1 MYESQPFFEVFNH
14 STCEKFYRIEGVPT
28 PSSKKCTVITPAH
41 YGHTI
46 EIIMSRNISGT
57 AVINGNQYEIQPK
70 NVFFIPP
77 MVVHSLRYVSGGD
90 FIRVCKI
97 DVDAMSQYLGLKAIL
112 KAKNV
117 RLGNISTVCDK
128 FDEVYDA
135 VCRID
140 ENGNDISVVLRS
152 FIDLFDTL
160 TSSYDEQN
168 ATSYDEVMYKL
179 IDYIDSNYNRKLTL
193 EEAANFCGYNR
204 NYFCRKF
211 RELVGETFTDFVNT
225 VRVSKSCE
233 LLSQGKS
240 VQTTAYECGFNSVP
254 YYIRTFKSILGT
266 VPSDYKKH

>member
-77 MVVHSLRYVSGGD
+77 MVVHSLHYVSGGD

-112 KAKNV
+112 KAK
-117 RLGNISTVCDK
+117 TC
-128 FDEVYDA
+128 A
-135 VCRID
+135 
-140 ENGNDISVVLRS
+140 
-152 FIDLFDTL
+152 
-160 TSSYDEQN
+160 
-168 ATSYDEVMYKL
+168 
-179 IDYIDSNYNRKLTL
+179 
-193 EEAANFCGYNR
+193 
-204 NYFCRKF
+204 
-211 RELVGETFTDFVNT
+211 
-225 VRVSKSCE
+225 
-233 LLSQGKS
+233 
-240 VQTTAYECGFNSVP
+240 
-254 YYIRTFKSILGT
+254 
-266 VPSDYKKH
+266 